1 MDVDNIEKITLVTS
15 GTGRGMKPESVYI
28 FRKNNG
34 VPTKEAYSAAEHS
47 KLIAEFANANGK
59 SVEDLQKE
67 GLLNGVHF
75 EDVDK
80 LDELNKEFDNAF
92 RGVSDDNSDEIDPI
106 KKTSSKGKTV
116 AKVVG
121 ATAALAGAI
130 GGIAVGC
137 SKIADKEDD
146 KETNIDFDTASFDE
160 LMNILSESSYERKFS
175 QNVYDVMEKLNTR
188 MKSEGIFKLD
198 IDKDNVLQFTVD
210 EIIAAKLALN
220 DFTDDQ
226 LKEIFGLYNLD
237 SDVVLSN
244 YESFTSKMKVFAMNG
259 KSSSSVSELIEN
271 EENRRWFELVESSIT
286 TFNSNLT
293 NENSDKVIKT
303 FAYFYTHGINGVDN
317 IENNMATLNC
327 IKNLALNMVV
337 GYSDANANTD
347 YKKYLTV
354 SSQPG
359 EFDSKYVTNKM
370 SQVQKGEQLSKYI
383 DITENGVCTISVVS
397 DHLKD
402 IDSRLSEMR
411 RSTIN
416 IAKQELDSVL
426 CNEGYSNLSVLYGTL
441 DEEAIRN
448 TKNKKCIEA
457 LDRYISITTEKYIQ
471 NPTFEQISKAIV
483 RDLGPYKEISN
494 KTLYTTEE
502 LKDYLITLVNNR
514 HRGSELLNSKRGSG
528 TDISREEFNSMNKN
542 EQKNYIKNNGT
553 VTGTKTE
560 TKTEEVKKDDLTPS
574 ERKDA
579 EDQEKEQEKIFV
591 NDGKEYK
598 ADAAKAAK
606 QGQLDANDY
615 CLSTKLGDRVIIA
628 HRNGQNVSYNTYI
641 NESASAMNKSL
652 SSYNYKDSKEVE
664 AYKAAW
670 NSEIK
675 DRVDYAL
682 EVAKEEDRIKEKAQR
697 EIDELNKNQNSKP
710 SDSNNNNNSTPDV
723 VEKPNGNDELDD
735 PNINQEP
742 APSEGEI
749 IHDEDVDVIEPTF
762 EDVPIDYVPNSMDA
776 YQTFITEPDYS
787 AYAQAAIDGLDEALA
802 TYQKTKT
809 R

>member
-15 GTGRGMKPESVYI
+15 GTGKDMKPESVYI

-92 RGVSDDNSDEIDPI
+92 RGVSDEIDPI

-160 LMNILSESSYERKFS
+160 LMNTLSESSYERKFS

-293 NENSDKVIKT
+293 NENSDKVIRT

-383 DITENGVCTISVVS
+383 DIAENGVCTISVVS

-579 EDQEKEQEKIFV
+579 EDQEKEQGEIFV

-682 EVAKEEDRIKEKAQR
+682 EVAKEEDRIKEEAQR

-710 SDSNNNNNSTPDV
+710 SDSNNNNSTPDV

-776 YQTFITEPDYS
+776 YQTSITEPDYS

>member
-15 GTGRGMKPESVYI
+15 GTGKNMKPESVYI

-92 RGVSDDNSDEIDPI
+92 RGVSDDNSDPI
-106 KKTSSKGKTV
+106 KKTSSKGKTA

-121 ATAALAGAI
+121 ATVALAGVI

-137 SKIADKEDD
+137 SKVADKEDD

-160 LMNILSESSYERKFS
+160 LMNTLSESSYERKFS

-220 DFTDDQ
+220 DYTDDQ

-244 YESFTSKMKVFAMNG
+244 YESFTSKMKVFAMSG

-293 NENSDKVIKT
+293 NENSDKVIRT

-383 DITENGVCTISVVS
+383 DIAENGVCTISVVS

-402 IDSRLSEMR
+402 IDSRLAEMR

-483 RDLGPYKEISN
+483 RDLGPYKEISS

-579 EDQEKEQEKIFV
+579 EDQEKEQEEIFV

-641 NESASAMNKSL
+641 NESTSAMNKSL

-682 EVAKEEDRIKEKAQR
+682 EVAKEEDRIKEEAQR

-710 SDSNNNNNSTPDV
+710 GDSNNNNNSTPDV
-723 VEKPNGNDELDD
+723 VEEPNGNDELDD

-776 YQTFITEPDYS
+776 YQTSIVEPDYS

-802 TYQKTKT
+802 TYQKIKT